1 MRKPP
6 AVITPAS
13 EDAPSEVTDESLKK
27 IFQSQIGGL
36 WWLAGISRPD
46 IFYAVHRC
54 SKLQN
59 RPNKKLGAHLQKIFS
74 YLCGTIS
81 LGIVFKRSTGE
92 TPLLSGYVDAAF
104 ATEATASR
112 IGYFYLFKGN
122 LVSWTSENTSRIMTS
137 STEVECRGLV
147 QFSKENLW
155 HRQFHEELNLFQV
168 DGPTIVYEDNTAA
181 IGLSKDPGNP
191 HKRSKHFGIEWAF
204 FKQGVERQEIHPV
217 YVSTDDQLAD
227 KLTKSLPP
235 HKFIKLRDLIMGEAA
250 LQYHFKREKLS
261 AMKFDVIDDV
271 VGHDP
276 VVLGSS
282 MV

>member
-1 MRKPP
+1 MLVFDVCRNSKLGPISWALNTLILRDRK
-6 AVITPAS
+6 AGVIKISQEAYELLQRHAPQLKPGGDYAPAS

-27 IFQSQIGGL
+27 IFQSQLVACGGSQAFL
-36 WWLAGISRPD
+36 GP
-46 IFYAVHRC
+46 IFFMRC
-54 SKLQN
+54 IAAPKLQN

-74 YLCGTIS
+74 YLYGTIS
-81 LGIVFKRSTGE
+81 LGIIFKRSTSE

-181 IGLSKDPGNP
+181 IGLSKDPGTP
-191 HKRSKHFGIEWAF
+191 HKRSNEWAF
-204 FKQGVERQEIHPV
+204 F
-217 YVSTDDQLAD
+217 
-227 KLTKSLPP
+227 
-235 HKFIKLRDLIMGEAA
+235 
-250 LQYHFKREKLS
+250 
-261 AMKFDVIDDV
+261 
-271 VGHDP
+271 
-276 VVLGSS
+276 
-282 MV
+282 

>member
-1 MRKPP
+1 M
-6 AVITPAS
+6 
-13 EDAPSEVTDESLKK
+13 TDESLKK

-74 YLCGTIS
+74 YLYGTIS
-81 LGIVFKRSTGE
+81 LGIVFKRSTSE

-137 STEVECRGLV
+137 SPKW
-147 QFSKENLW
+147 S
-155 HRQFHEELNLFQV
+155 
-168 DGPTIVYEDNTAA
+168 AA
-181 IGLSKDPGNP
+181 
-191 HKRSKHFGIEWAF
+191 A
-204 FKQGVERQEIHPV
+204 
-217 YVSTDDQLAD
+217 
-227 KLTKSLPP
+227 
-235 HKFIKLRDLIMGEAA
+235 
-250 LQYHFKREKLS
+250 
-261 AMKFDVIDDV
+261 
-271 VGHDP
+271 
-276 VVLGSS
+276 
-282 MV
+282 